1 MRKRRPMARALSL
14 LLSLILALSLLPGA
28 ALAAETDNSRV
39 YSPEE
44 VDSVLGQAVRGGALT
59 DENKAY
65 DLNGD
70 GKLTTWDAK
79 KMLDA
84 LTPEL
89 ARAIRFKAMRIIQR
103 DKDKGTDASTDWVDV
118 TIQDGKVSK
127 TTVLNHFI
135 GTLNELHDK
144 RYPNYTFYPEAGA
157 LCGGKLMLQV
167 AYYNNGTVA
176 ASDLV
181 PVDPDSFAAPAMN
194 AVDASDWHDITAL
207 SDGRMLTVSSVQQ
220 TLLSLWQDGKRM
232 ADGNLEQSALGGS
245 VLVGIASAGKDNS
258 GAEVLYGLAKDG
270 KLYRFSLTVDGMDT
284 LVLTTPVQIGESNVI
299 PGWYETKSGDPNTPY
314 YTWEIDS
321 ASLLATNGYLLAAVT
336 YFSMALV
343 KYQSVVF
350 VIDPAK
356 GSCVKVALDDGV
368 VLNSLYQYKQEE
380 DAAGVQLYVETD
392 AITLRAGT
400 SVDLPAAEA
409 YTFSTDENGL
419 VTNSKVDDS
428 AVEWSS
434 SNTNVVS
441 IDTETGKITAA
452 DVTEKTTATLTAVA
466 TANGQTVTKTVTV
479 TVNPATGMKVGA
491 MINTSGGDVWA
502 EIELDERNGDSF
514 KDIKVNGTLEKG
526 VTYTG
531 VGYARG
537 KLWGV
542 CNYALYSFSFDPE
555 KGYVGKLFDKPK
567 NTSNSVVDLTGAPAI
582 AVEYTTDVGT
592 RTVTEEPAPL
602 VYVTYSGLLG
612 LLGGTIYR
620 DDIEKGSVVSDSG
633 YELAAITY
641 VGDLT
646 VGQVRKGTNNPD
658 LSNCSDDTLCHVY
671 YALTEDDTT
680 NGATLRQL
688 ILVPQVDMKDNTP
701 TLSYTLRGS
710 TIGTVTFTDNTSTTS
725 MDFWTDGGSYGL
737 LVARSKAFEGH
748 SIWYIDLCSKE
759 GLTAALKG
767 KVSSVTV
774 EGDSKSVNGISG
786 LYHTGKDTMT
796 ANQILAAAGWPPTSQ
811 SLAEVTLEASLK
823 AVSAEGSGNAATV
836 EVPVKASADAT
847 NGLWTLTY
855 DSTKLALLKV
865 AVNSDILYSDYYDDE
880 AGTLTVGFAN
890 RTALSSGKDRPLFT
904 AAFTKLDAS
913 ASASDVTVEQVELND
928 PNGGSGDNTGDN
940 TGGNTG
946 GNSGTVTPSKPET
959 LPFTDVEE
967 GSYCYDAVRWAVEKG
982 VTEGVSET
990 SFAPNDPCTRGQA
1003 VTFLWRAAGSPAP
1016 ESQEMPF
1023 TDVAESSP
1031 YAKAI
1036 LWAAENGV
1044 TKGVTETTFAP
1055 NQPCTRGQI
1064 VTFLYRSQGAPAQA
1078 GSNPFTDVAEE
1089 SPYLAGILWAAENGV
1104 TKGVTETT
1112 FAPNNTCVR
1121 GQIVTFLYR
1130 LWT

>member
-14 LLSLILALSLLPGA
+14 LLSLVLALSLLPGA

-220 TLLSLWQDGKRM
+220 TLFSLWQDGKRM
-232 ADGNLEQSALGGS
+232 ADGNLEKSALGGS

-258 GAEVLYGLAKDG
+258 GAEALYGLAKDG
-270 KLYRFSLTVDGMDT
+270 KLYRFSLTVNGEEA
-284 LVLTTPVQIGESNVI
+284 LELTTPVQIGESNVI
-299 PGWYETKSGDPNTPY
+299 PKWYETESGDPNTPY

-350 VIDPAK
+350 VIDPEK

-380 DAAGVQLYVETD
+380 DAAGVQLYVDKD
-392 AITLRAGT
+392 ALTLKAGE
-400 SVDLPAAEA
+400 SMDLPAAEA
-409 YTFSTDENGL
+409 YTFRTDKTTKL
-419 VTNSKVDDS
+419 VTTSKLADS
-428 AVEWSS
+428 AVTWSS
-434 SNTNVVS
+434 DNAAVT
-441 IDTETGKITAA
+441 IADGKITAA

-466 TANGQTVTKTVTV
+466 AANGQTVTKTVTV

-491 MINTSGGDVWA
+491 MINTSGDDVWA

-542 CNYALYSFSFDPE
+542 CDYALYSFSFDPE

-582 AVEYTTDVGT
+582 AVEYTTDVGK

-620 DDIEKGSVVSDSG
+620 DIEKGSVVSDSG

-658 LSNCSDDTLCHVY
+658 LSNCSDNTPCHVY
-671 YALTEDDTT
+671 YALTKDDTDG
-680 NGATLRQL
+680 GATLRQL
-688 ILVPQVDMKDNTP
+688 ILVPQVETDTKGNT
-701 TLSYTLRGS
+701 TLSYILRGS
-710 TIGTVTFTDNTSTTS
+710 TIGTVTFTDNKTSTTS
-725 MDFWTDGGSYGL
+725 MDFWTDGNRYGL
-737 LVARSKAFEGH
+737 LVARSNGFSGSN
-748 SIWYIDLCSKE
+748 SIYYIDLTNYTSSTSGNALSTTELGK
-759 GLTAALKG
+759 LTN
-767 KVSSVTV
+767 VNDSTV
-774 EGDSKSVNGISG
+774 NSFSG
-786 LYHTGKDTMT
+786 LYHTENTKLSDT
-796 ANQILAAAGWPPTSQ
+796 QIYKIAGWIGTSSQ

-823 AVSAEGSGNAATV
+823 AVSAEGSGNALRAIP
-836 EVPVKASADAT
+836 VPVYASEATT

-855 DSTKLALLKV
+855 DSDKFIGTAV
-865 AVNSDILYSDYYDDE
+865 GVNSNIHYFAYDSTTN
-880 AGTLTVGFAN
+880 AGTLTAGFAS
-890 RTALSSGKDRPLFT
+890 RTALSKGQLLFT
-904 AAFTKLDAS
+904 VEFLTTDAS
-913 ASASDVTVEQVELND
+913 IGANAITVEQVELND
-928 PNGGSGDNTGDN
+928 PNGGSGGNTGDN

-959 LPFTDVEE
+959 LPFTDVAE

-990 SFAPNDPCTRGQA
+990 SFAPNEPCTRGQA

-1055 NQPCTRGQI
+1055 NEPCTRGQA
-1064 VTFLYRSQGAPAQA
+1064 VTFLWRAAGARCSVRVQW
-1078 GSNPFTDVAEE
+1078 TEYDVA
-1089 SPYLAGILWAAENGV
+1089 YQ
-1104 TKGVTETT
+1104 
-1112 FAPNNTCVR
+1112 APTV
-1121 GQIVTFLYR
+1121 
-1130 LWT
+1130 

>member
-14 LLSLILALSLLPGA
+14 LLSLVLALSLLPGA

-89 ARAIRFKAMRIIQR
+89 ADAIRFKAMRIAN
-103 DKDKGTDASTDWVDV
+103 GSTDWVDV
-118 TIQDGKVSK
+118 TIQNGKVSK

-167 AYYNNGTVA
+167 AYRDNGTVA

-194 AVDASDWHDITAL
+194 AVEAFGFHHDLTAL
-207 SDGRMLTVSSVQQ
+207 SDGRLLSVSSGDRTV
-220 TLLSLWQDGKRM
+220 LSLWEDGKWV
-232 ADGNLEQSALGGS
+232 ATGNLEQSALGGS
-245 VLVGIASAGKDNS
+245 VLVGIASAGKDSS
-258 GAEVLYGLAKDG
+258 GAEALYGLAKDG
-270 KLYRFSLTVDGMDT
+270 KLYRFSLTVGGMDT
-284 LVLTTPVQIGESNVI
+284 LTTPVQIGESNII
-299 PGWYETKSGDPNTPY
+299 PDSYITESEDPENPY
-314 YTWEIDS
+314 WWWIDS
-321 ASLLATNGYLLAAVT
+321 ASLLATDGYLLAAVT

-356 GSCVKVALDDGV
+356 GSCVPVALPEGV
-368 VLNSLYQYKQEE
+368 VLNSLYQYEQKE

-400 SVDLPAAEA
+400 SMDLPAAEA
-409 YTFSTDENGL
+409 YTFRTDKTTKL
-419 VTNSKVDDS
+419 VTTSKLADS
-428 AVEWSS
+428 AVTWSS
-434 SNTNVVS
+434 DNAAVT
-441 IDTETGKITAA
+441 IADGKINAA
-452 DVTEKTTATLTAVA
+452 NTITEKTTATLTAVA
-466 TANGQTVTKTVTV
+466 AANGQTVTKTVTV

-502 EIELDERNGDSF
+502 EIKLDELNGDSF
-514 KDIKVNGTLEKG
+514 KDIKVNGTLKEII
-526 VTYTG
+526 TYTAG
-531 VGYARG
+531 GYARE
-537 KLWGV
+537 KLWGF
-542 CNYALYSFSFDPE
+542 CNISSDKKLYPLDTNFTPSTEPVTVKYDIA
-555 KGYVGKLFDKPK
+555 
-567 NTSNSVVDLTGAPAI
+567 DLTGAPAT
-582 AVEYTTDVGT
+582 AVTYTKGGSAL
-592 RTVTEEPAPL
+592 TVTEEPAPL

-620 DDIEKGSVVSDSG
+620 DIEYGSIVSDSG

-646 VGQVRKGTNNPD
+646 AKQVRDKNGTYLLD
-658 LSNCSDDTLCHVY
+658 KCDDDTPCHVY

-748 SIWYIDLCSKE
+748 SIWYIDLTNYTSSTSGNALSTTELGK
-759 GLTAALKG
+759 LTN
-767 KVSSVTV
+767 VNDSTV
-774 EGDSKSVNGISG
+774 NSFSG
-786 LYHTGKDTMT
+786 LYHTENTKLSDT
-796 ANQILAAAGWPPTSQ
+796 QIYKIAGWIGTSSQ

-823 AVSAEGSGNAATV
+823 AVSAEGSGNALRAIP
-836 EVPVKASADAT
+836 VPVYASEATT

-855 DSTKLALLKV
+855 DSDKFIGTAV
-865 AVNSDILYSDYYDDE
+865 GVNSNIHYFAYDSPTN
-880 AGTLTVGFAN
+880 AGTLTAGFAS
-890 RTALSSGKDRPLFT
+890 RTALSKGQLLFT
-904 AAFTKLDAS
+904 VEFLTTDAS
-913 ASASDVTVEQVELND
+913 IDANAITVEQVELND
-928 PNGGSGDNTGDN
+928 PNGGSGGNTGDN

-990 SFAPNDPCTRGQA
+990 SFAPNEPCTRGQA

-1121 GQIVTFLYR
+1121 GQIVTFLFR

>member
-28 ALAAETDNSRV
+28 ALAEGADSTDTGSTKYYYMDDV
-39 YSPEE
+39 SE
-44 VDSVLGQAVRGGALT
+44 VLELAVRGGALT

-89 ARAIRFKAMRIIQR
+89 ARAIRFKAMRIAN
-103 DKDKGTDASTDWVDV
+103 GSTDWVDV

-207 SDGRMLTVSSVQQ
+207 SDGLLGIAPTDKD
-220 TLLSLWQDGKRM
+220 TYLSLWNNGKEVAR
-232 ADGNLEQSALGGS
+232 GKLTGYALA
-245 VLVGIASAGKDNS
+245 GITSAGTDS
-258 GAEVLYGLAKDG
+258 DGAEVLYGLTKDG
-270 KLYRFSLTVDGMDT
+270 QLYRFSLTVDALGA
-284 LVLTTPVQIGESNVI
+284 LELTTTDDGKKII
-299 PGWYETKSGDPNTPY
+299 PGWYKTKSGDPNTPY

-368 VLNSLYQYKQEE
+368 VLNSLYQYEQKK

-392 AITLRAGT
+392 AITLKAGT

-409 YTFSTDENGL
+409 YTFRTDETTKL
-419 VTNSKVDDS
+419 VTNSKLDDS

-434 SNTNVVS
+434 SNPNVVS

-479 TVNPATGMKVGA
+479 TVNPDTGMKVGA

-502 EIELDERNGDSF
+502 EIDLDERNGDGSF
-514 KDIKVNGTLEKG
+514 KDIDVKGTLDKN
-526 VTYTG
+526 YTAG
-531 VGYARG
+531 GYAQE
-537 KLWGV
+537 KLWGF
-542 CNYALYSFSFDPE
+542 CNISSDKKLYPLDTNFTPSTEPVTVKYDIA
-555 KGYVGKLFDKPK
+555 
-567 NTSNSVVDLTGAPAI
+567 DLTGAPAI
-582 AVEYTTDVGT
+582 TVEYTTDDGK

-602 VYVTYSGLLG
+602 VYVTSQYSNGLLG
-612 LLGGTIYR
+612 LLGGTIKAGL
-620 DDIEKGSVVSDSG
+620 DSGSIVSDSD
-633 YELAAITY
+633 YKLSAITY

-646 VGQVRKGTNNPD
+646 AKQVRSGTNNSN
-658 LSNCSDDTLCHVY
+658 LSNCSDDTPCHVY
-671 YALTEDDTT
+671 YALTKDDTDG
-680 NGATLRQL
+680 GATLRQL

-701 TLSYTLRGS
+701 TLSYTLCGS
-710 TIGTVTFTDNTSTTS
+710 TIGTVAFTDNTSTTS
-725 MDFWTDGGSYGL
+725 MDFWTDGNRYGL

-748 SIWYIDLCSKE
+748 SIWYIDLTNYTSSTSGNALSATELGK
-759 GLTAALKG
+759 LTN
-767 KVSSVTV
+767 VNDSTV
-774 EGDSKSVNGISG
+774 NSFSG
-786 LYHTGKDTMT
+786 LYHTENTKLSDT
-796 ANQILAAAGWPPTSQ
+796 QIYKIAGWIGTSSQ

-823 AVSAEGSGNAATV
+823 AVSAEGSGNALRAIP
-836 EVPVKASADAT
+836 VPVYASEATT

-855 DSTKLALLKV
+855 DSDKFIGTAV
-865 AVNSDILYSDYYDDE
+865 GVNSNIHYFAYDSTTN
-880 AGTLTVGFAN
+880 AGTLTAGFAS
-890 RTALSSGKDRPLFT
+890 RTALSKGQLLFT
-904 AAFTKLDAS
+904 VEFLTTDAS
-913 ASASDVTVEQVELND
+913 IDANAITVEQVELND
-928 PNGGSGDNTGDN
+928 PNGGSGGNTGDN

-990 SFAPNDPCTRGQA
+990 SFAPNEPCTRGQA